1 MITII
6 DYNAGNLRSVQN
18 ALQRLGAS
26 YIVTSSPAVLAK
38 ASKAIFPGVGAAGA
52 AMTVLRKFNLDTA
65 IKGLTVPT
73 LGICLGMQ
81 LLFEK
86 CDEDDTQALGILS
99 GTVSR
104 FDEKTGI
111 KVPHMGWNR
120 VKMVGKSILL
130 KGITDESSF
139 YFVHSYVAP
148 VTDDTIGITL
158 YGRPF
163 AAAIQKKN
171 FYGTQFHPEKSGEN
185 GINILRNFLAL

>member
-18 ALQRLGAS
+18 ALQNLGAS
-26 YIVTSSPAVLAK
+26 YIVTSSPTVLAK
-38 ASKAIFPGVGAAGA
+38 ASKVIFPGVGAAGA
-52 AMTVLRKFNLDTA
+52 AMTVLRKFNLDIA
-65 IKGLTVPT
+65 IKALTVPT

-86 CDEDDTQALGILS
+86 CDEDNTQAIGIFQ
-99 GTVSR
+99 GTVAR
-104 FDEKTGI
+104 FDEKKGI

-120 VKMVGKSILL
+120 VKTVGKSPLL

-139 YFVHSYVAP
+139 YFVHSYAAP

-163 AAAIQKKN
+163 AAAVQKKN

-185 GINILRNFLAL
+185 GMSLLRNFLAL